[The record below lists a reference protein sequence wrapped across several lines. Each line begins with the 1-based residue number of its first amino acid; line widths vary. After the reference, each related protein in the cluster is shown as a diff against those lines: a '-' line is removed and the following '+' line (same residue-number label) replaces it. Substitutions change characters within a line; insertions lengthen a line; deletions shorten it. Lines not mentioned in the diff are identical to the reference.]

1 MSKDEFVLVQPVNI
15 IVDGYTLDYGLVDGI
30 YYPYMIMKKLN
41 DGTFKDIVYGGEY
54 KPATSGTRRIRELNG
69 TEEVVFPPV
78 RKVMDIE
85 KTDAN
90 MELVYSYARN
100 KGAVSETVLEESS
113 SVLKPYL
120 NRIDYASGKSE
131 IMNSEMFKTV
141 FAFSVNDIYKAN
153 LNACFECECSIERRR
168 NK

>member
-1 MSKDEFVLVQPVNI
+1 
-15 IVDGYTLDYGLVDGI
+15 
-30 YYPYMIMKKLN
+30 
-41 DGTFKDIVYGGEY
+41 
-54 KPATSGTRRIRELNG
+54 
-69 TEEVVFPPV
+69 
-78 RKVMDIE
+78 
-85 KTDAN
+85 